1 VNYSK
6 KVKMKVKITIEEIKK
21 SLDIETPE
29 FPKYVAPLINLA
41 NQYAQ
46 GTRPKVVG
54 QMSEL
59 IREFGGRTLSEWEEW
74 YLKKNPDAIKNATQK
89 ILQKLKE
96 LKDAINSIDSNIV
109 EQWVRD
115 LVIVKTFIG
124 LKFQEVILK
133 KGAEIKG
140 TNYRL
145 AEPKEEAKGID
156 GYIGE
161 IPVSIKPAT
170 YKIKASLPEN
180 INAKIIYYR
189 KIRDGIEVDYGE
201 IL

>member
-1 VNYSK
+1 
-6 KVKMKVKITIEEIKK
+6 VKIKITIDEIRKY
-21 SLDIETPE
+21 LEIETPE

-59 IREFGGRTLSEWEEW
+59 IQEFEGKTLQEWEEW
-74 YLKKNPDAIKNATQK
+74 YLREKPDAIRNATEK

-96 LKDAINSIDSNIV
+96 LKNSLNKIDRATV

-115 LVIVKTFIG
+115 LVIVKTFAG
-124 LKFQEVILK
+124 LRFQEAILK

-140 TNYRL
+140 TDYRF
-145 AEPKEEAKGID
+145 AEPDEESKGID
-156 GYIGE
+156 GYIGN
-161 IPVSIKPAT
+161 IPVSIKPHT
-170 YKIKASLPEN
+170 YEVKASLPEH
-180 INAKIIYYR
+180 IGGKIIYYR
-189 KIRDGIEVDYGE
+189 KINDGIEVDYGE

>member
-1 VNYSK
+1 
-6 KVKMKVKITIEEIKK
+6 MKVKITVEEIRKY
-21 SLDIETPE
+21 LDIETPE

-59 IREFGGRTLSEWEEW
+59 IQEFEGKTLSEWEEW
-74 YLKKNPDAIKNATQK
+74 YLKKKPDAIRTATEK
-89 ILQKLKE
+89 ILQKLND
-96 LKDAINSIDSNIV
+96 LKSSLNQIDRATV
-109 EQWVRD
+109 EKWVRD
-115 LVIVKTFIG
+115 LVIVKTFAG
-124 LKFQEVILK
+124 LRFQEAILK

-145 AEPKEEAKGID
+145 AEVGEESKGID
-156 GYIGE
+156 GYIGD
-161 IPVSIKPAT
+161 IPVSIKP
-170 YKIKASLPEN
+170 YSYEVKAALPEH
-180 INAKIIYYR
+180 IEAKIIYY
-189 KIRDGIEVDYGE
+189 KKVDNGIEVDYKE

>member
-1 VNYSK
+1 
-6 KVKMKVKITIEEIKK
+6 MKVKINIEEIRK

-189 KIRDGIEVDYGE
+189 KIRDGIEIDYGE

>member
-1 VNYSK
+1 
-6 KVKMKVKITIEEIKK
+6 MKVKISIKEIRRY
-21 SLDIETPE
+21 LDIETPD
-29 FPKYVAPLINLA
+29 FPKYVAPLLNLA

-54 QMSEL
+54 QMSDL
-59 IREFGGRTLSEWEEW
+59 IQEFTGKTLSEWEGW
-74 YLKKNPDAIKNATQK
+74 YLEQKPDAVRNATEK
-89 ILQKLKE
+89 ILQMLENLKNTIG
-96 LKDAINSIDSNIV
+96 KIDRTMV

-124 LKFQEVILK
+124 LRFQEAVLK

-145 AEPKEEAKGID
+145 SEPDEESKGID

-161 IPVSIKPAT
+161 IPVSIKPYT
-170 YKIKASLPEN
+170 YEVKASLPEH
-180 INAKIIYYR
+180 IDTKTIHYR
-189 KIRDGIEVDYGE
+189 KIDDGIEVDYGK

>member
-1 VNYSK
+1 
-6 KVKMKVKITIEEIKK
+6 MKVKITIEEIRKY
-21 SLDIETPE
+21 LDIDTLE

-59 IREFGGRTLSEWEEW
+59 IQQFTGKTLSEWEEW
-74 YLKKNPDAIKNATQK
+74 YLKQKPDAIREATEKVLQMLKNLKNTIDK
-89 ILQKLKE
+89 IDRKM
-96 LKDAINSIDSNIV
+96 V

-124 LKFQEVILK
+124 LRFQEAILK

-140 TNYRL
+140 TDYRL
-145 AEPKEEAKGID
+145 SEPDEESKGID
-156 GYIGE
+156 GYIGK
-161 IPVSIKPAT
+161 IPVSIKPDT
-170 YKIKASLPEN
+170 YETKASLPEH
-180 INAKIIYYR
+180 IDVKIIYYR
-189 KIRDGIEVDYGE
+189 KIDGGIEVDYGE

>member
-1 VNYSK
+1 
-6 KVKMKVKITIEEIKK
+6 MKVKITIEEIRKY
-21 SLDIETPE
+21 LDIETPE

-59 IREFGGRTLSEWEEW
+59 IQEFEGKTLSEWEEW
-74 YLKKNPDAIKNATQK
+74 YLKKKPDAIRTATEK
-89 ILQKLKE
+89 ILQKLND
-96 LKDAINSIDSNIV
+96 LKSSLNQIDRETV
-109 EQWVRD
+109 EKWVRD
-115 LVIVKTFIG
+115 LVIVKTFAG
-124 LKFQEVILK
+124 LRFQEAILK

-145 AEPKEEAKGID
+145 AEVGEESKGID
-156 GYIGE
+156 GYIGD
-161 IPVSIKPAT
+161 IPVSIKP
-170 YKIKASLPEN
+170 YSYEVKASLPEH
-180 INAKIIYYR
+180 IEAKIIYY
-189 KIRDGIEVDYGE
+189 KKVDNGIEVDYKE

>member
-1 VNYSK
+1 
-6 KVKMKVKITIEEIKK
+6 MKVKISIKEIRRYLEIEPP
-21 SLDIETPE
+21 D
-29 FPKYVAPLINLA
+29 FPKDVAPLLNLA

-54 QMSEL
+54 QMSDL
-59 IREFGGRTLSEWEEW
+59 IQQFSGRTLSEWEKW
-74 YLKKNPDAIKNATQK
+74 YLEQKPDAIRNATEK
-89 ILQKLKE
+89 IVQMLKN
-96 LKDAINSIDSNIV
+96 LKNTIDKIDSMMV

-124 LKFQEVILK
+124 LRFQEAILK

-145 AEPKEEAKGID
+145 SEPDEESKGID

-161 IPVSIKPAT
+161 IPVSIKPHT
-170 YKIKASLPEN
+170 YEVKASLPEH
-180 INAKIIYYR
+180 IDTKIIHYK
-189 KIRDGIEVDYGE
+189 KIDNGIEVDYGKV
-201 IL
+201 L